1 MVDHARKELAKR
13 EVWIDHQLDVAIS
26 AGIPE
31 EIRALRLEKTIVV
44 ATAAIVEAIWKAR
57 F

>member
-1 MVDHARKELAKR
+1 VADHARKELAKR
-13 EVWIDHQLDVAIS
+13 EVWIDTQLEAAVS

-31 EIRALRLEKTIVV
+31 EVRALRMEKTIVV